1 MKSPQKALLFLMIFI
16 GILMVLPMIP
26 AQEETSRF
34 MARAGV
40 PLDVKEQCFNNGTYC
55 APTAQCNI
63 TIFYPNQTTLINNQ
77 PMTNSTAVH
86 NFTLSGLEVES
97 LGLYQVAAI
106 CRDGAVEGADTFFFR
121 ITPTGSVLSTA
132 QGIIYLLVLLLATG
146 LFCLSLLGA
155 ILIPFK
161 NIRNEEHR
169 VVQFNDLR
177 YIKIF
182 LWWMAYAFLTSIAFL
197 MWNLTLGF
205 LNFNVASNFFEWIWK
220 ALAISFW
227 PIFVVF
233 MLTIVINFLLSK
245 RLNDSLKRGLT
256 PR

>member
-1 MKSPQKALLFLMIFI
+1 MKRYILPLLILGMM
-16 GILMVLPMIP
+16 LMVLPMIP

-55 APTAQCNI
+55 APTALCNV
-63 TIFYPNQTTLINNQ
+63 TIFYPNQTTLIDNQ
-77 PMTNSTAVH
+77 PMTNTTSVH
-86 NFTLSGLEVES
+86 NFTLDGIQVES

-106 CRDGAVEGADTFFFR
+106 CKDGAVNGADTFFFR
-121 ITPTGSVLSTA
+121 ITPTGTVLSTA

-155 ILIPFK
+155 ILIPFQ
-161 NIRNEEHR
+161 NIRNEDHK

-205 LNFNVASNFFEWIWK
+205 LSFNVASNFFEWVWK
-220 ALAISFW
+220 ALAVSFW

-233 MLTIVINFLLSK
+233 VLTILINFLMSR
-245 RLNDSLKRGLT
+245 RLNEALRRGLPT
-256 PR
+256 R